1 MGGFGALQTAGQ
13 QDPGLKGV
21 VAIAPWGGQSHVRAI
36 DLTALRNLT
45 VPVLF
50 VAGDHDDVSGF
61 QDGTQSLFE
70 GAASTDRWLL
80 VYQNARH
87 NVGGYPLP
95 AIADQ
100 VRELQPFFIDSVWR
114 IGRIQAVNRHF
125 ITAFL
130 DLMLKADATRRAYL
144 EPPTPR
150 SNDGRWPVENPFDLT
165 DPMADSS
172 AAPGFWPGF
181 RRRSA
186 LGLELMHL
194 APGQSQASQ

>member
-1 MGGFGALQTAGQ
+1 
-13 QDPGLKGV
+13 
-21 VAIAPWGGQSHVRAI
+21 
-36 DLTALRNLT
+36 
-45 VPVLF
+45 
-50 VAGDHDDVSGF
+50 
-61 QDGTQSLFE
+61 
-70 GAASTDRWLL
+70 LL

-95 AIADQ
+95 AIANQ
-100 VRELQPFFIDSVWR
+100 VLELQPFFVDPVWR

-125 ITAFL
+125 VTAFL
-130 DLMLKADATRRAYL
+130 DLMLKGMPRAAPTSNRRL
-144 EPPTPR
+144 PR

-186 LGLELMHL
+186 LG
-194 APGQSQASQ
+194 SN